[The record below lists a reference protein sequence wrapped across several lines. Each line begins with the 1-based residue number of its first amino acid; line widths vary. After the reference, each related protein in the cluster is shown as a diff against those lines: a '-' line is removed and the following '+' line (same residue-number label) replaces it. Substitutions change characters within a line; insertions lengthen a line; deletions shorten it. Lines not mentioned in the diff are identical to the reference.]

1 MEMTRIENSS
11 NVAAVGY
18 DENSDTLQVE
28 FHNGGT
34 YQYFDVPESLFEQ
47 LRDADSVGGF
57 LAANIKG
64 SYRYS
69 KV

>member
-1 MEMTRIENSS
+1 MQMINVDSS
-11 NVAAVGY
+11 NVTAVGY
-18 DENSDTLQVE
+18 DEDSDTLQVE

-34 YQYFDVPESLFEQ
+34 YQYFDVPVHLFEG